1 MQYIGQLIVECSWAL
16 GIGRQGWGSTS
27 PLPALS
33 LPRVWPSFDGSPSG
47 FQGPDPPRSSALQH
61 LTSFDARRERCG
73 RRGFQRVLSSPLI
86 PHPVLTG
93 VVKMQAIVHRSHD
106 FPHYT
111 GKISGPVASW
121 RAHLRAGN
129 SEHPSHAGFIAYY
142 QPESIRHFLY
152 TLLLLKQPVRK

>member
-1 MQYIGQLIVECSWAL
+1 MLL
-16 GIGRQGWGSTS
+16 GLGHWQAGVGFHVTFTG
-27 PLPALS
+27 AVVAAS
-33 LPRVWPSFDGSPSG
+33 LAVIRWLAVRFPGPWPTAA
-47 FQGPDPPRSSALQH
+47 RSSALQH

-73 RRGFQRVLSSPLI
+73 RRGFQRVLSLLI